1 MDSRNASIGIRAHV
15 GSRPAFPRALGVNW
29 GESFWLPINAD
40 EGRYVKPE
48 SGAHASP
55 AIREQMSEGALC
67 AGLSSRASR
76 MILCQVHA
84 SIPTF
89 PDSLVQ
95 PSNHESA

>member
-1 MDSRNASIGIRAHV
+1 

-29 GESFWLPINAD
+29 GESSWLPINAD

-67 AGLSSRASR
+67 AGLSSRAST

-95 PSNHESA
+95 PSNHESAEHESHGTDWY